1 MSYSYTQH
9 MLNQGEAHTVNEESE
24 SREIALGLRRRDP
37 AILQIL
43 VERFE
48 RRLVRYLI
56 CLLAKQ
62 DGIDDLVQETWLRV
76 LQRGSTF
83 DGCSR
88 FEPWLF
94 TIARNLAFD
103 EARRG
108 RTISLHAGDDT
119 GSSPSVM
126 VSDAP
131 SPFLLAARSKD
142 AERLAATMQQLSPL
156 FREVLMLRFQDDL
169 SLQEIAS
176 IVDAPVSTVASRS
189 YRGLAIL
196 RTQLGDAR

>member
-1 MSYSYTQH
+1 
-9 MLNQGEAHTVNEESE
+9 MLDQGAAHTIDGEGESGA
-24 SREIALGLRRRDP
+24 IALGLRRRDP

-56 CLLAKQ
+56 YLLAKQ
-62 DGIDDLVQETWLRV
+62 DGVDDLVQETWLRV

-103 EARRG
+103 QARRG
-108 RTISLHAGDDT
+108 RTFSLHADEET
-119 GSSPSVM
+119 QSSPSTM

-156 FREVLMLRFQDDL
+156 FREVLVLRFQDDL

-176 IVDAPVSTVASRS
+176 IVDAPVSTVASRI